1 MKKVSFIVF
10 LPFFTSWI
18 LYKFRFQL
26 TGTKRWLPH
35 RLLKHQSLSATVV
48 FRRTPLTCMIIRH
61 LLINLHYIILITYS
75 RHILLLCELFHLLRC
90 KFPLQF
96 CHYREKSEKYIVK
109 GLSLQ
114 SNNYGA
120 KELKKLTKH

>member
-1 MKKVSFIVF
+1 MAAAQVVETSVIVSNSRIPQDSTH
-10 LPFFTSWI
+10 LHDHTPPS
-18 LYKFRFQL
+18 YQL
-26 TGTKRWLPH
+26 TL
-35 RLLKHQSLSATVV
+35 
-48 FRRTPLTCMIIRH
+48 
-61 LLINLHYIILITYS
+61 YLITYS
-75 RHILLLCELFHLLRC
+75 RHILLLCELFLLLRC

>member
-1 MKKVSFIVF
+1 MAAAQVVETSVIVSNSRIQDSTH
-10 LPFFTSWI
+10 LHDHMRPS
-18 LYKFRFQL
+18 YQL
-26 TGTKRWLPH
+26 TL
-35 RLLKHQSLSATVV
+35 
-48 FRRTPLTCMIIRH
+48 
-61 LLINLHYIILITYS
+61 YLITYS
-75 RHILLLCELFHLLRC
+75 RHILLLCALFHLLRC

-120 KELKKLTKH
+120 KEADQTLKIFISSMAWPHKAT

>member
-1 MKKVSFIVF
+1 MAAAQVVETSVIVSNSRIPQDSTH
-10 LPFFTSWI
+10 LHDHTPPS
-18 LYKFRFQL
+18 YQL
-26 TGTKRWLPH
+26 TL
-35 RLLKHQSLSATVV
+35 
-48 FRRTPLTCMIIRH
+48 
-61 LLINLHYIILITYS
+61 YLITYS
-75 RHILLLCELFHLLRC
+75 RHIFLLCELFHLLRC

>member
-1 MKKVSFIVF
+1 MAAAQVVETSVIVSNSRIPQDSTH
-10 LPFFTSWI
+10 LHDHMPPS
-18 LYKFRFQL
+18 YQL
-26 TGTKRWLPH
+26 TL
-35 RLLKHQSLSATVV
+35 
-48 FRRTPLTCMIIRH
+48 
-61 LLINLHYIILITYS
+61 YLITYS

-120 KELKKLTKH
+120 KEADQTLKIFISSMAWPHKAT

>member
-1 MKKVSFIVF
+1 MAAAQVVETSVIVSNSRIPQDSTH
-10 LPFFTSWI
+10 LHDHMPPS
-18 LYKFRFQL
+18 YQL
-26 TGTKRWLPH
+26 TL
-35 RLLKHQSLSATVV
+35 
-48 FRRTPLTCMIIRH
+48 
-61 LLINLHYIILITYS
+61 YLITYS

-96 CHYREKSEKYIVK
+96 CHYREKSKKYIVK

-120 KELKKLTKH
+120 KEADQTLKIFISSMAWPHKAT

>member
-1 MKKVSFIVF
+1 MAAAQVVETSVIVSNSRIPQDCTH
-10 LPFFTSWI
+10 LHDHMPPS
-18 LYKFRFQL
+18 YQL
-26 TGTKRWLPH
+26 TL
-35 RLLKHQSLSATVV
+35 
-48 FRRTPLTCMIIRH
+48 
-61 LLINLHYIILITYS
+61 YLITYS

>member
-1 MKKVSFIVF
+1 MAAAQVVETLVIVSNSPVQDSTH
-10 LPFFTSWI
+10 LHDHTPSS
-18 LYKFRFQL
+18 YQL
-26 TGTKRWLPH
+26 TLY
-35 RLLKHQSLSATVV
+35 
-48 FRRTPLTCMIIRH
+48 
-61 LLINLHYIILITYS
+61 LIKYS

-90 KFPLQF
+90 KSPLQF

-114 SNNYGA
+114 SSNYGA